1 MTTYFEHNAGS
12 KEPFEPR
19 RQDVVE
25 WPGIV
30 ATHVRLTPEEA
41 ERYRTQRD
49 VPSDLF
55 QRVAVIEDK

>member
-25 WPGIV
+25 WPGYV
-30 ATHVRLTPEEA
+30 VSEKVLTREEWRQLYECHFCPETPKRGA
-41 ERYRTQRD
+41 
-49 VPSDLF
+49 
-55 QRVAVIEDK
+55 

>member
-1 MTTYFEHNAGS
+1 MTTYFEHNAGG

-25 WPGIV
+25 WPDIV